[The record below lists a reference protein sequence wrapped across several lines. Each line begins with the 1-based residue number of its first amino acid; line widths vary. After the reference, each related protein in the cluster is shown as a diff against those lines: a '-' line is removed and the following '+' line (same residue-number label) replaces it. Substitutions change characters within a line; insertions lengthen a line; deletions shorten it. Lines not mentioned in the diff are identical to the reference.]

1 MKIFSK
7 IRYLSKKILKI
18 SYRSVRKPG
27 LIPVKKTIN
36 DISIIELSMNI
47 HIRMSDTRD
56 LPNVFKSVYM
66 VDVITVL
73 MSYRNV

>member
-1 MKIFSK
+1 M
-7 IRYLSKKILKI
+7 
-18 SYRSVRKPG
+18 RKPG
-27 LIPVKKTIN
+27 LTPAKKAIN
-36 DISIIELSMNI
+36 DISIITMNI

>member
-7 IRYLSKKILKI
+7 IRYLSKNILKI
-18 SYRSVRKPG
+18 SYWSVWKPE
-27 LIPVKKTIN
+27 LIPAKKTIN
-36 DISIIELSMNI
+36 DISIITINI

-56 LPNVFKSVYM
+56 LPNVFENVYM